1 MKRTI
6 VEGKIQG
13 NERGYGFLI
22 IGSDS
27 LDFFIPHGELNGA
40 MHGDTVL
47 AETTVCDGERTKARV
62 LKVLKRG
69 INEIVGTY
77 FTCKSGGFVTP
88 DDNKY
93 FSDVFIPFGKGL
105 KAKAGDKVACKIL
118 VYPKRQKPEGIV
130 TKIFGRQFNKNAE
143 LKSIEFNYK
152 LPENFSKEALKEA
165 SSFPQKLTKQDRVN
179 RKDFRK
185 LYTVTIDG
193 ENARDFD
200 DAVSIQKKGKKY
212 ILGVH
217 IADVSEYVKN
227 GSALDNEALER
238 GTSIYFP
245 EKVIPMLPERLCNG
259 LCSLNEGE
267 ERLTLSCIMQIDEK
281 GNRIDC
287 EIVPSVIKSKKRLTY
302 TFAQKIIDGDKQIIK
317 DNSKLAK
324 TLLQMKELSD
334 ILSIARHKKGS
345 VDLEVKESEISID
358 CNGNINVFSAKK
370 DAAHSLI
377 EEFMIAANCAVAEYF
392 YYLDI
397 PFIYRTHGKPTE
409 ERLERFYSFLDG
421 LGINFKRKKE
431 GVYPKDFQLLL
442 EKTHNTSVYSLINKI
457 MLRTMQ
463 KAKYSSEAKG
473 HFGLGEK
480 FYCHFTS
487 PIRRYPDLAVHR
499 IIKDFFAN
507 GSEDIEDKYRNFVIE
522 ASVKCSE
529 KEKIAE
535 EAERAVDDY
544 YKILYIDNYVGEEF
558 SGVISGVIPSG
569 IFVEL
574 ENGVEGLVKIESLR
588 GKRYVCDKKSYTLS
602 NGKTTFKLG
611 QKVKIRVAGVNIVDK
626 RAEFILCDENNLAKN
641 KKM

>member
-27 LDFFIPHGELNGA
+27 PDFFIPHGELNGA

-227 GSALDNEALER
+227 GSALDNDALER

-302 TFAQKIIDGDKQIIK
+302 TFAQKIIDSDKQIIK
-317 DNSKLAK
+317 DNPKLAK

-334 ILSIARHKKGS
+334 ILSLARHKKGS

-377 EEFMIAANCAVAEYF
+377 EEFMIAAKCAVAEYF

-421 LGINFKRKKE
+421 LGINFKRKKD

-442 EKTHNTSVYSLINKI
+442 EKNHSTSVYSLINKI

-463 KAKYSSEAKG
+463 KAKYSSEAEG

-507 GSEDIEDKYRNFVIE
+507 GSEGIEDKYRNFVIE

-535 EAERAVDDY
+535 EVERAVDDY

-569 IFVEL
+569 IFVKL
-574 ENGVEGLVKIESLR
+574 ENGVEGLVKIESLQ

-611 QKVKIRVAGVNIVDK
+611 QNVKIRVAGVNIVDK
-626 RAEFILCDENNLAKN
+626 RAEFIFMRRK
-641 KKM
+641 

>member
-22 IGSDS
+22 IGSAS
-27 LDFFIPHGELNGA
+27 PDFFIPHGELNGA

-105 KAKAGDKVACKIL
+105 KAKVGDKVACKIL

-227 GSALDNEALER
+227 GSALDNDALER

-302 TFAQKIIDGDKQIIK
+302 TFVQKIIDSDKQIIK
-317 DNSKLAK
+317 DNPKLAK

-334 ILSIARHKKGS
+334 ILSLARHKKGS

-358 CNGNINVFSAKK
+358 CNGNINMFSEKK

-421 LGINFKRKKE
+421 LGINFKRKKD

-442 EKTHNTSVYSLINKI
+442 EKNHSTSVYSLINKI

-463 KAKYSSEAKG
+463 KAKYSSEAEG

-507 GSEDIEDKYRNFVIE
+507 GSEGIEDKYRNFVIE

-535 EAERAVDDY
+535 EVERAVDDY

-574 ENGVEGLVKIESLR
+574 ENGVEGLVKIESLQ

-611 QKVKIRVAGVNIVDK
+611 QNVKIRVAGVNIVDK

-641 KKM
+641 KKI

>member
-1 MKRTI
+1 MKKII

-13 NERGYGFLI
+13 NERGYGFLV
-22 IGSDS
+22 IGNNSPDY
-27 LDFFIPHGELNGA
+27 FIPHGELNGA

-47 AETTVCDGERTKARV
+47 AEISTCDGERTKARV
-62 LKVLKRG
+62 LKILKRG
-69 INEIVGTY
+69 ISEIVGTY
-77 FTCKSGGFVTP
+77 FTCKSGGYVLP

-93 FSDVFIPFGKGL
+93 FSDVFIPFGKSL
-105 KAKAGDKVACKIL
+105 KARAGDKVACKIL
-118 VYPKRQKPEGIV
+118 IYPKRQKPEGIV

-143 LKSIEFNYK
+143 LKSIEFGYK
-152 LPENFSKEALKEA
+152 LPENFSNEALKEA
-165 SSFPQKLTKQDRVN
+165 ASFPQKLTKKDRAG
-179 RKDFRK
+179 RIDFRK

-193 ENARDFD
+193 ETARDFD

-227 GSALDNEALER
+227 GSALDKEALER

-245 EKVIPMLPERLCNG
+245 EKVIPMIPERLCNE
-259 LCSLNEGE
+259 LCSLTEGE

-281 GNRIDC
+281 GNRVDC

-302 TFAQKIIDGDKQIIK
+302 SIAQKIIDGNGQIIK
-317 DNSKLAK
+317 ENPKLAK
-324 TLLQMKELSD
+324 TILQMKELSD
-334 ILSIARHKKGS
+334 ILSFARHRKGS

-358 CNGNINVFSAKK
+358 SNGIINVVAAQK
-370 DAAHSLI
+370 DSAHSLI

-397 PFIYRTHGKPTE
+397 PFIYRTHGKPIE
-409 ERLERFYSFLDG
+409 ERLERFYSFLEG
-421 LGINFKRKKE
+421 LRVNFKRKKDE
-431 GVYPKDFQLLL
+431 VYPKDFQLLL
-442 EKTHNTSVYSLINKI
+442 ERNQNTSYFSLINKI
-457 MLRTMQ
+457 TLRTMQ
-463 KAKYSSEAKG
+463 KAKYASVAEG

-499 IIKDFFAN
+499 IIKDFIAN
-507 GSEDIEDKYRNFVIE
+507 GNEFLEDKYRDFVND
-522 ASVKCSE
+522 ASIKCSE
-529 KEKIAE
+529 KERIAE
-535 EAERAVDDY
+535 ESERAVDDY

-558 SGVISGVIPSG
+558 SGVISGVVPSG

-574 ENGVEGLVKIESLR
+574 ENGVEGLVKIENLP

-602 NGKTTFKLG
+602 NGKSTFKLG
-611 QKVKIRVAGVNIVDK
+611 QKIKIRVEGVNIVDK
-626 RAEFILCDENNLAKN
+626 RAEFILCNENSLAKN
-641 KKM
+641 KKL

>member
-27 LDFFIPHGELNGA
+27 PDFFIPHGELNGA

-227 GSALDNEALER
+227 GSALDNDALER

-302 TFAQKIIDGDKQIIK
+302 TFAQKIIDSDKQIIK
-317 DNSKLAK
+317 DNPKLAK

-334 ILSIARHKKGS
+334 ILSLARHKKGS

-421 LGINFKRKKE
+421 LGINFKRKKD

-442 EKTHNTSVYSLINKI
+442 EKNHSTSVYSLINKI

-463 KAKYSSEAKG
+463 KAKYSSEAEG

-507 GSEDIEDKYRNFVIE
+507 GSEGIEDKYRNFVIE

-535 EAERAVDDY
+535 EVERAVDDY

-574 ENGVEGLVKIESLR
+574 ENGVEGLVKIESLQ

-611 QKVKIRVAGVNIVDK
+611 QNVKIRVAGVNIVDK

-641 KKM
+641 KKI